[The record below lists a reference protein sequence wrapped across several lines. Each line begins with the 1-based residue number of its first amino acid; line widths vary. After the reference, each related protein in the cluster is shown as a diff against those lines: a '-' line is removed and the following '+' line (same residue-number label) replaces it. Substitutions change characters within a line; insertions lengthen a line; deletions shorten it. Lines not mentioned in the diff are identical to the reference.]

1 MGAESRK
8 SHDAQPN
15 GPKKAFSKVSDIT
28 LRHDPVVDARQGS
41 IRTWSSAAMVRRV
54 ARQTPIH
61 NRALNGDGM
70 LIDVFLLSIVNSHQR
85 FDRFNNSLCIAYEI
99 SVDTCRL

>member
-28 LRHDPVVDARQGS
+28 LRHDPDVDARQGS

-70 LIDVFLLSIVNSHQR
+70 LIDVFLLSVVNSYQS
-85 FDRFNNSLCIAYEI
+85 FDRFNDSLHIAYEI
-99 SVDTCRL
+99 SVNTHRL